1 MNLGVKK
8 VNPHSKLPVYAT
20 PGAACFDLHADLGEC
35 DSAHSGTGS
44 MVVGTGLMV
53 EIPEGYVMLLFSRSG
68 HAFSKNTRLAN
79 CVGVIDSDFRGEVMV
94 KLTRDDGGSI
104 DVEQG
109 ERIAQAMV
117 LPVPNVN
124 FVEASELS
132 ETTRGEG
139 GLGSTGSA

>member
-1 MNLGVKK
+1 MDLKIMLLRAGA
-8 VNPHSKLPVYAT
+8 KLPVYAT
-20 PGAACFDLHADLGEC
+20 PGAACFDLHADLGDC
-35 DSAHSGTGS
+35 DTSHSGTGS

-104 DVEQG
+104 AVEQG

-132 ETTRGEG
+132 ETARGKG
-139 GLGSTGSA
+139 GLGSTG